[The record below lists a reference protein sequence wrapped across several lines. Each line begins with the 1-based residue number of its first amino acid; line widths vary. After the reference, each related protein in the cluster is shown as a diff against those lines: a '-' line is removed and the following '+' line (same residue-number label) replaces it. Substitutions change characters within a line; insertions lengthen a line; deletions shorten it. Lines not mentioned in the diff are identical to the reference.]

1 MKQRLFIAGIIL
13 WAGLLAGGG
22 YALWSYSDRRSPSVD
37 TRFADVKLGGVE
49 EFADVKLG
57 GVEESAIHRLN
68 LTEVKQ
74 AFDRGD
80 AVFVDARSA
89 FDYEAGHIPGALHL
103 SSHASAAR
111 LREVLASYPA
121 DSRVIAYCSGSGC
134 QSSSTLAKRLVEES
148 VRDEV
153 YVLTGGWPAWQAA
166 GFPVA
171 VGEEAGSCS

>member
-1 MKQRLFIAGIIL
+1 MKQRLFVTGIIL
-13 WAGLLAGGG
+13 WGGVLAGSV
-22 YALWSYSDRRSPSVD
+22 YALWSYADRHSPPVL
-37 TRFADVKLGGVE
+37 FADATLGGVE
-49 EFADVKLG
+49 EFADMPLG
-57 GVEESAIHRLN
+57 DFESSAIYRLN
-68 LTEVKQ
+68 LTEAKR

-80 AVFVDARSA
+80 AVLVDVRSA
-89 FDYEAGHIPGALHL
+89 FAYEAGHIPGALHL
-103 SSHASAAR
+103 PSHVSTAH

-171 VGEEAGSCS
+171 VGEEAGS

>member
-1 MKQRLFIAGIIL
+1 MKQRLFTAGIIL
-13 WAGLLAGGG
+13 WIGVLAGGG
-22 YALWSYSDRRSPSVD
+22 YALWSYADRHSPPVL
-37 TRFADVKLGGVE
+37 FADATLGGVE
-49 EFADVKLG
+49 EFANMPLG
-57 GVEESAIHRLN
+57 GFEDAAVHRLN

-74 AFDRGD
+74 AFDRSD

-134 QSSSTLAKRLVEES
+134 QSSSALAKRLVEES

-171 VGEEAGSCS
+171 EGEETGL

>member
-1 MKQRLFIAGIIL
+1 MKQRLFTAGIIL
-13 WAGLLAGGG
+13 WIGVLAGGG
-22 YALWSYSDRRSPSVD
+22 YALWSYADRHSPPVL
-37 TRFADVKLGGVE
+37 FADATLGDVE
-49 EFADVKLG
+49 EFADMPLG
-57 GVEESAIHRLN
+57 DFESSAIHRLN

-89 FDYEAGHIPGALHL
+89 FAYEAGHIPGALHL
-103 SSHASAAR
+103 PSHVSAAR
-111 LREVLASYPA
+111 LREMLASYPS

-153 YVLTGGWPAWQAA
+153 YVLTGGWPTWQAA

-171 VGEEAGSCS
+171 VGEEAGS

>member
-1 MKQRLFIAGIIL
+1 MRRPLLTAGIIL
-13 WAGLLAGGG
+13 WIGTLAGGG
-22 YALWSYSDRRSPSVD
+22 YALWSYADRHSPPVL
-37 TRFADVKLGGVE
+37 FADATLGGVE
-49 EFADVKLG
+49 EFADMPLG
-57 GVEESAIHRLN
+57 DFEESSIHRLN
-68 LTEVKQ
+68 LTEAKQ
-74 AFDRGD
+74 DFDRGD
-80 AVFVDARSA
+80 VIFVDVRSA
-89 FDYEAGHIPGALHL
+89 FAYEVGHIPGALHL

-111 LREVLASYPA
+111 LREVLASYSA

-171 VGEEAGSCS
+171 VGEEAGS